1 MSEEA
6 AAETADGKAKAGE
19 THEFQAEVARLLNLM
34 IRSVYSETEI
44 FLRELISNAADAC
57 DRLRYEALT
66 EADLVGDDSEF
77 RIAITTDAAAKTLTI
92 VDNGIGMNRDDLI
105 ANLGTIARSGTAAFV
120 DQLSGDATKDVSLIG
135 QFGVGFY
142 SAFMVADKVD
152 VVSRRAGDAEAW
164 RWSSEGLG
172 SYDVAP
178 AEREGHGTTITLHVR
193 EAEEDYLAVPRL
205 QHIVKTY
212 SDHIGIPI
220 SLTEI
225 KDGVADEQE
234 AINAASALWTRQK
247 SEISDEQYTEFYRHV
262 SHAFDEPA
270 FNVHYHAEGMMEY
283 TVLLYVPGTR
293 PFDLFDP
300 ARKPRVKLYVKRV
313 FITDDVGDLLPGYLR
328 FLRGVVDSEDLP
340 LNISREMLQNNAVV
354 ARIRKAVTSRVIQ
367 ELDKLATK
375 DSEAFETV
383 WENFGQVLKEGI
395 YEDTEHREALLKLA
409 RFRSTHGDGWT
420 SLADYVARMK
430 PGQEAIYYLTAADEE
445 AAKRSPHL
453 EGFASRD
460 IEVLLFSD
468 AVDDFW
474 LSVADTHD
482 DKPLRSITR
491 GASDL
496 SKLGGDEK
504 DESDA
509 EAKSSDEDFASLLA
523 AIKLHLGETVKD
535 VRTTDRLTDS
545 PVCLVADDDDLD
557 VHMERILRQHEQ
569 LASATPR
576 ILELNPS
583 HGLIQAL
590 ETLAEKDGASD
601 VMKDA
606 SLLLLDQAR
615 ILEGETPAD
624 PSAFAG
630 RLSQMLIKAVG

>member
-6 AAETADGKAKAGE
+6 ATEAVDGGE

-66 EADLVGDDSEF
+66 DSGLVGDEADF
-77 RIAITTDAAAKTLTI
+77 RIAITTDPSAKTLTI
-92 VDNGIGMNRDDLI
+92 TDNGIGMNRDDLI

-120 DQLSGDATKDVSLIG
+120 DQLSGDASKDVSLIG

-152 VVSRRAGDAEAW
+152 VISRRAGDAEAW
-164 RWSSEGLG
+164 RWSSQGLG
-172 SYDVAP
+172 SYEVAP
-178 AEREGHGTTITLHVR
+178 AERDSRGTTITLHVR
-193 EAEEDYLAVPRL
+193 EGEEDYLAVPRL

-212 SDHIGIPI
+212 SDHIGVPI
-220 SLTEI
+220 SLAEI
-225 KDGVADEQE
+225 KDGAVEEQE
-234 AINAASALWTRQK
+234 GINAASALWTRPK
-247 SEISDEQYTEFYRHV
+247 SEVSDEQYTEFYRHV

-270 FNVHYHAEGMMEY
+270 FNVHYHAEGMMEF
-283 TVLLYVPGTR
+283 TVLLFVPGTR

-354 ARIRKAVTSRVIQ
+354 ARIRKAVTGRLIQ
-367 ELDKLATK
+367 ELDTLASK
-375 DSEAFETV
+375 DSAAFEAV

-395 YEDTEHREALLKLA
+395 YEDAEHRDALLKLA
-409 RFRSTHGDGWT
+409 RFRSTGGDGWT
-420 SLADYVARMK
+420 SLADYAGRMK
-430 PGQEAIYYLTAADEE
+430 PGQEAIYYLTAADEV

-474 LSVADTHD
+474 LSVADAVD

-496 SKLGGDEK
+496 SKLGGEDK
-504 DESDA
+504 PDA
-509 EAKSSDEDFASLLA
+509 EADEKSADEDLGGLIA
-523 AIKLHLGETVKD
+523 AIKLHLGEAVKD

-569 LASATPR
+569 LAAATPR

-583 HGLIQAL
+583 HSLIQAL
-590 ETLAEKDGASD
+590 GTLAEKSGGSD

-624 PSAFAG
+624 PAAFAA
-630 RLSQMLIKAVG
+630 RLSQVLIKAVS

>member
-6 AAETADGKAKAGE
+6 EAETIDGGE
-19 THEFQAEVARLLNLM
+19 THEFQAEVSRLLNLM

-66 EADLVGDDSEF
+66 DAELVGDDGDF
-77 RIAITTDAAAKTLTI
+77 RIVITTDPSAKTLTI

-152 VVSRRAGDAEAW
+152 VVSRRAGDTEAW
-164 RWSSEGLG
+164 RWSSQGLG
-172 SYDVAP
+172 NYEVAP
-178 AEREGHGTTITLHVR
+178 AERDSRGTSITLHVR
-193 EAEEDYLAVPRL
+193 EGEEDYLAVARL

-212 SDHIGIPI
+212 SDHIGVPI
-220 SLTEI
+220 SLAEI
-225 KDGVADEQE
+225 KDGEAEEQE
-234 AINAASALWTRQK
+234 GINAASALWTRPK
-247 SEISDEQYTEFYRHV
+247 AEVADEQYTEFYRHV

-283 TVLLYVPGTR
+283 TVLLFVPGTR

-354 ARIRKAVTSRVIQ
+354 ARIRKAVTSRLIQ
-367 ELDKLATK
+367 ELDTLADK
-375 DSEAFETV
+375 DSEAFEAV

-395 YEDTEHREALLKLA
+395 YEDAEHRDALLRLA
-409 RFRSTHGDGWT
+409 RFRSTHGDGWS
-420 SLADYVARMK
+420 SLADYVGRMK

-460 IEVLLFSD
+460 IEVLLLSD

-474 LSVADTHD
+474 LSVADTYE

-496 SKLGGDEK
+496 SKLGAEDK
-504 DESDA
+504 DASEA
-509 EAKSSDEDFASLLA
+509 EDKPSDENLGGLIA
-523 AIKLHLGETVKD
+523 AIKLHLGEAVKD
-535 VRTTDRLTDS
+535 VRTTDRLTES
-545 PVCLVADDDDLD
+545 PVCLVADDNDLD

-569 LASATPR
+569 LAAASPR

-583 HGLIQAL
+583 HSLIQAL
-590 ETLAEKDGASD
+590 GTLAEKSGGSD

-624 PSAFAG
+624 PGAFAS
-630 RLSQMLIKAVG
+630 RLSQMLIKAVS